1 MKIIVL
7 TTSLSRGGITSF
19 MIPLVNFLIEENH
32 DVTLAYTI
40 DEGSY
45 IDRISNKVQKLQY
58 KTYGKYSRLFRY
70 IRKNAILDVL
80 RIVMRKK
87 NAIPKY
93 SSIQRIAYIDAEDVY
108 ITDQKFD
115 IAISTAEGFC
125 NAVVANSIIADK
137 RIGWIHPDMKSL
149 GLDIRKGT
157 SILDKLDYIVSVSQS
172 GCATLKAFFPNAEK
186 KFVHIDNM
194 IDSDY
199 IRKNSM
205 IRIDDMFNAVNGRT
219 LVTVCRIANESKRLD
234 RIVSI
239 ADNLNEQHFNFKW
252 YIIGDGPD
260 YNMLDSL
267 IKSKSLTDKVILLG
281 ARNNPFPYIKKA
293 DYFVLTSQ
301 YEGKPVVVE
310 EAKVLHT
317 PIIVTNYSSARN
329 QVTETVGI
337 VVDNSD
343 EKLIEQISSVIKS
356 DSMLARIRK
365 SNASYNYDNTLI
377 KEQLRTILYK

>member
-40 DEGSY
+40 DEGNY

-58 KTYGKYSRLFRY
+58 KTYGKYSKLFRY

-80 RIVMRKK
+80 KIVMRKK

-108 ITDQKFD
+108 ITDKQYD

-125 NAVVANSIIADK
+125 NAVVANNIVADK
-137 RIGWIHPDMKSL
+137 KIGWIHPDMKSL

-157 SILDKLDYIVSVSQS
+157 SILNKYDYIVSVSQS
-172 GCATLKAFFPNAEK
+172 GCATLKAFFPNERK
-186 KFVHIDNM
+186 KIVHIDNM

-199 IRKNSM
+199 IRMKSM
-205 IRIDDMFNAVNGRT
+205 IRIDDMYNAVNGRT

-239 ADNLNEQHFNFKW
+239 ADNLKVQHFNFKW

-329 QVTETVGI
+329 QVTEKLGI

-343 EKLIEQISSVIKS
+343 ENLIEQMSDVIKS
-356 DSMLARIRK
+356 DCLLEKLRK

-377 KEQLRTILYK
+377 KEQLRTILYN

>member
-172 GCATLKAFFPNAEK
+172 GCATLKAFFPNAER

-267 IKSKSLTDKVILLG
+267 IKSRSLTDKVILLG

-329 QVTETVGI
+329 QVTENIGV

-343 EKLIEQISSVIKS
+343 EKLVEQISSVIKS
-356 DSMLARIRK
+356 DSMLAKIRK
-365 SNASYNYDNTLI
+365 SNAKYNYDNSLI
-377 KEQLRTILYK
+377 KEQLRTILYN

>member
-32 DVTLAYTI
+32 DVTLAYTT
-40 DEGSY
+40 DEGNY
-45 IDRISNKVQKLQY
+45 IDRISDKVQKLQY

-149 GLDIRKGT
+149 GFNIRKGT
-157 SILDKLDYIVSVSQS
+157 SILDKFDYIVSVSQS
-172 GCATLKAFFPNAEK
+172 GCATLKAFFPNEEK

-199 IRKNSM
+199 IRTKSM
-205 IRIDDMFNAVNGRT
+205 IRIDDMYNAVNGRT

-239 ADNLNEQHFNFKW
+239 ADNLKEQHFNFKW

-329 QVTETVGI
+329 QVTEKLGI

-343 EKLIEQISSVIKS
+343 ENLIEQMSDVIKS
-356 DSMLARIRK
+356 DCVLEKLRK

-377 KEQLRTILYK
+377 KEQLRTILYN

>member
-1 MKIIVL
+1 MRIIVL

-40 DEGSY
+40 DEGNY
-45 IDRISNKVQKLQY
+45 IDRISDKVQKLQY

-70 IRKNAILDVL
+70 IRKNAVLDVL

-87 NAIPKY
+87 NAISKY

-108 ITDQKFD
+108 ITDQKYD

-157 SILDKLDYIVSVSQS
+157 SILDKFDYIVSVSQS
-172 GCATLKAFFPNAEK
+172 GCATLKAFFPNAGK

-329 QVTETVGI
+329 QVTENIGV

-356 DSMLARIRK
+356 DSMLAKIRK
-365 SNASYNYDNTLI
+365 SNANYNYDNSLI
-377 KEQLRTILYK
+377 KE

>member
-40 DEGSY
+40 DEGNY
-45 IDRISNKVQKLQY
+45 IDRISNKVHKLQY

-80 RIVMRKK
+80 KIVLRKK

-93 SSIQRIAYIDAEDVY
+93 SSIQRVAYIDAEDVY

-199 IRKNSM
+199 IRMKSM
-205 IRIDDMFNAVNGRT
+205 IRIDDMYNAVNGRT

-239 ADNLNEQHFNFKW
+239 ADNLKEQHFNFKW

-329 QVTETVGI
+329 QVTEKLGI

-343 EKLIEQISSVIKS
+343 ENLIEQISNVIKS
-356 DSMLARIRK
+356 DSQLERIRK
-365 SNASYNYDNTLI
+365 SNASYIYDNTLI
-377 KEQLRTILYK
+377 KEQLRTILYN

>member
-1 MKIIVL
+1 MP
-7 TTSLSRGGITSF
+7 R
-19 MIPLVNFLIEENH
+19 
-32 DVTLAYTI
+32 
-40 DEGSY
+40 
-45 IDRISNKVQKLQY
+45 
-58 KTYGKYSRLFRY
+58 
-70 IRKNAILDVL
+70 
-80 RIVMRKK
+80 
-87 NAIPKY
+87 
-93 SSIQRIAYIDAEDVY
+93 IQRIAYIDAEDVY

-172 GCATLKAFFPNAEK
+172 GCATLKAFFPNAER

-239 ADNLNEQHFNFKW
+239 V
-252 YIIGDGPD
+252 IIP
-260 YNMLDSL
+260 M
-267 IKSKSLTDKVILLG
+267 
-281 ARNNPFPYIKKA
+281 
-293 DYFVLTSQ
+293 
-301 YEGKPVVVE
+301 
-310 EAKVLHT
+310 
-317 PIIVTNYSSARN
+317 
-329 QVTETVGI
+329 
-337 VVDNSD
+337 
-343 EKLIEQISSVIKS
+343 
-356 DSMLARIRK
+356 
-365 SNASYNYDNTLI
+365 
-377 KEQLRTILYK
+377 

>member
-58 KTYGKYSRLFRY
+58 KTYGKYSRLFQY

-267 IKSKSLTDKVILLG
+267 IKSRSLTDKVILLG
-281 ARNNPFPYIKKA
+281 GRNNPFPYIKKA

-329 QVTETVGI
+329 QVTENIGV

-343 EKLIEQISSVIKS
+343 EKLVEQISSVIKS
-356 DSMLARIRK
+356 DSMLAKIRK
-365 SNASYNYDNTLI
+365 SNAKYNYDNSLI
-377 KEQLRTILYK
+377 KEQLRTILYN

>member
-1 MKIIVL
+1 MDVLKIVL
-7 TTSLSRGGITSF
+7 
-19 MIPLVNFLIEENH
+19 
-32 DVTLAYTI
+32 
-40 DEGSY
+40 
-45 IDRISNKVQKLQY
+45 
-58 KTYGKYSRLFRY
+58 
-70 IRKNAILDVL
+70 
-80 RIVMRKK
+80 RKK

-93 SSIQRIAYIDAEDVY
+93 SSIQRVAYIDAENIY
-108 ITDQKFD
+108 ITDQKYD
-115 IAISTAEGFC
+115 VAISTAEGFC
-125 NAVVANSIIADK
+125 NAVVANNIVADK
-137 RIGWIHPDMKSL
+137 KIGWIHPDMKSL

-157 SILDKLDYIVSVSQS
+157 SILNKYDYIVSVSQS
-172 GCATLKAFFPNAEK
+172 GCTTLKAFFPNERK
-186 KFVHIDNM
+186 KIVHIDNM

-199 IRKNSM
+199 IRMKSM
-205 IRIDDMFNAVNGRT
+205 IRIDDMYNAVNGRT

-239 ADNLNEQHFNFKW
+239 ADNLKEQHFNFKW

-329 QVTETVGI
+329 QVTEKLGI

-343 EKLIEQISSVIKS
+343 ENLIEQMSDVIKS
-356 DSMLARIRK
+356 DCLLEKLRK

-377 KEQLRTILYK
+377 KEQLRTILYN

>member
-1 MKIIVL
+1 
-7 TTSLSRGGITSF
+7 
-19 MIPLVNFLIEENH
+19 
-32 DVTLAYTI
+32 
-40 DEGSY
+40 
-45 IDRISNKVQKLQY
+45 
-58 KTYGKYSRLFRY
+58 
-70 IRKNAILDVL
+70 
-80 RIVMRKK
+80 
-87 NAIPKY
+87 
-93 SSIQRIAYIDAEDVY
+93 
-108 ITDQKFD
+108 
-115 IAISTAEGFC
+115 
-125 NAVVANSIIADK
+125 
-137 RIGWIHPDMKSL
+137 
-149 GLDIRKGT
+149 
-157 SILDKLDYIVSVSQS
+157 
-172 GCATLKAFFPNAEK
+172 
-186 KFVHIDNM
+186 M

-199 IRKNSM
+199 IRMKSM
-205 IRIDDMFNAVNGRT
+205 IRIDDMYNAVNGRT

-239 ADNLNEQHFNFKW
+239 ADNLKEQHFNFKW

-329 QVTETVGI
+329 QVTEKLGI

-343 EKLIEQISSVIKS
+343 ENLIEQMSDVIKS
-356 DSMLARIRK
+356 DCLLEKLRK

-377 KEQLRTILYK
+377 KEQLRTILYN

>member
-267 IKSKSLTDKVILLG
+267 IKSRSLTDKVILLG

-329 QVTETVGI
+329 QVTENIGV

-343 EKLIEQISSVIKS
+343 EKLVEQISSVIKS
-356 DSMLARIRK
+356 DSMLAKIRK
-365 SNASYNYDNTLI
+365 SNAKYNYDNSLI
-377 KEQLRTILYK
+377 KEQLRTILYN

>member
-267 IKSKSLTDKVILLG
+267 IKSRSLTDKVILLG
-281 ARNNPFPYIKKA
+281 GRNNPFPYIKKA

-329 QVTETVGI
+329 QVTENIGV

-343 EKLIEQISSVIKS
+343 EKLVEQISSVIKS
-356 DSMLARIRK
+356 DSMLAKIRK
-365 SNASYNYDNTLI
+365 SNAKYNYDNSLI
-377 KEQLRTILYK
+377 KEQLRTILYN

>member
-219 LVTVCRIANESKRLD
+219 LVTVCIIAKESKRLD

-267 IKSKSLTDKVILLG
+267 IKSRSLTDKVILLG
-281 ARNNPFPYIKKA
+281 GRNNPFPYIKKA

-329 QVTETVGI
+329 QVTENIGV

-343 EKLIEQISSVIKS
+343 EKLVEQISSVIKS
-356 DSMLARIRK
+356 DSMLAKIRK
-365 SNASYNYDNTLI
+365 SNAKYNYDNSLI
-377 KEQLRTILYK
+377 KEQLRTILYN

>member
-32 DVTLAYTI
+32 DVTLAYTT
-40 DEGSY
+40 DEGNY

-108 ITDQKFD
+108 ITDQKYD

-125 NAVVANSIIADK
+125 NAVIANRIIADK
-137 RIGWIHPDMKSL
+137 KIGWIHPDMKSL

-157 SILDKLDYIVSVSQS
+157 SILDKFDYIVSVSQS
-172 GCATLKAFFPNAEK
+172 GCATLKAFFPNEEK

-199 IRKNSM
+199 IRMKSM
-205 IRIDDMFNAVNGRT
+205 IRIDDMYNAVNGRT

-239 ADNLNEQHFNFKW
+239 ADNLKEQHFNFKW

-329 QVTETVGI
+329 QVTEKLGI

-343 EKLIEQISSVIKS
+343 ENLIEQMSDVIKS
-356 DSMLARIRK
+356 DCLLEKLRK

-377 KEQLRTILYK
+377 KEQLRTILYN